1 VNLGADQVLAKT
13 PFISNTHSESFQ
25 RTTMSASPATQRLYS
40 TGTQDPAVGS
50 RRANPSSRARKATA
64 DSLFLATM
72 DFVLVWLSA
81 GVALGVRV
89 DTGAINYG
97 ASLEKNAGFLV
108 LLSILV
114 VLFCHVQKLYEHHPR
129 SAFDEGIGVSKA
141 VGSATI
147 VLSASIYLSGQKVVS
162 RLALGITVLLAVT
175 LLVSWRHLRRR
186 RIMQRVEAGQDCQN
200 VLIFGW
206 GQRAEFL
213 ERHFIA
219 HRLPGYV
226 IKGFLDRRRRPA
238 RAPNIGSP
246 ERRSASGKAIGTRNE
261 LCDVVRAN
269 FIDEILVFLPED
281 REMVKELIV
290 QTRELGISLRVV
302 PDSYDGLA
310 LGAPIEYMG
319 PFPAIQM
326 HEKPIPTIPL
336 ILKRCMDVIGSGF
349 ALLLGLP
356 LSCLIALAI
365 RIDSP
370 GAILYRSERIG
381 RKGRTFTCYKF
392 RTMVQNADALK
403 DRLRELNERDGV
415 LFKIAKDPR
424 VTPVGRF
431 LRRYSLDEIPQFW
444 NVFNGD
450 MSLVGPRPPIP
461 GEYRQYELDDLKR
474 LHVSP
479 GITGLWQ
486 VEARTDPS
494 FESYI
499 NLDKHYVENWSMWL
513 DLKILVKT
521 VAVVVTGTG
530 Q

>member
-1 VNLGADQVLAKT
+1 V
-13 PFISNTHSESFQ
+13 
-25 RTTMSASPATQRLYS
+25 SAAPATQGLYS
-40 TGTQDPAVGS
+40 TGMQEPVFDWRQS
-50 RRANPSSRARKATA
+50 NSSARARKAKA
-64 DSLFLATM
+64 DALFLAAM
-72 DFVLVWLSA
+72 DFVLVWVSA

-89 DTGAINYG
+89 DAGAINYG

-114 VLFCHVQKLYEHHPR
+114 VLFCHVQKLYEHPPR
-129 SAFDEGIGVSKA
+129 TALDEALGVSKA
-141 VGSATI
+141 VGLATI

-162 RLALGITVLLAVT
+162 RVALGITVLIAVT
-175 LLVSWRHLRRR
+175 LLVFGRDLRRR

-206 GQRAEFL
+206 GQRAELL
-213 ERHFIA
+213 ERHFMA
-219 HRLPGYV
+219 HRLPGFV
-226 IKGFLDRRRRPA
+226 IKGFLDRRRRAGEPKA
-238 RAPNIGSP
+238 GSP
-246 ERRSASGKAIGTRNE
+246 ERRSATGKAIGNRYE
-261 LCDVVRAN
+261 LFDVVRAH

-302 PDSYDGLA
+302 PDFYDGLA
-310 LGAPIEYMG
+310 SGAPIAYIG

-336 ILKRCMDVIGSGF
+336 ILKRCLDVLGSGL
-349 ALLLGLP
+349 ALLLSVP

-365 RIDSP
+365 RLDSP
-370 GAILYRSERIG
+370 GTILYRSERIG

-392 RTMVQNADALK
+392 RTMVQNADELL
-403 DRLRELNERDGV
+403 DRLQGLNERDGV
-415 LFKIAKDPR
+415 LFKMAKDPR
-424 VTPVGRF
+424 VTRVGRF
-431 LRRYSLDEIPQFW
+431 LRKYSLDEIPQFW

-450 MSLVGPRPPIP
+450 MSLVGPRPPVP
-461 GEYRQYELDDLKR
+461 GEYRQYELDHLKR

-499 NLDKHYVENWSMWL
+499 NLDTQYVDNWNMWL
-513 DLKILVKT
+513 DFKILLKT
-521 VAVVVTGTG
+521 IFVVVAGTG
-530 Q
+530 R